1 MVVFVVVVRGYGAG
15 GDVAGLVFGLA
26 RVVECGEG
34 EVAVGDGQEE
44 GEVVVEEVGVDAV

>member
-1 MVVFVVVVRGYGAG
+1 VVVFVVVVRGYGAG

-26 RVVECGEG
+26 RVVECGKG
-34 EVAVGDGQEE
+34 EVALVDGQEE